1 MSDTNN
7 TETNTNNTEEIK
19 VKGEHLME
27 KIKEIIREGNARKIM
42 IKDKDGKEIFS
53 FPVTA
58 GVVGVV
64 LVPVFAAVGAMALLL
79 TECTIV
85 IVR

>member
-1 MSDTNN
+1 MS
-7 TETNTNNTEEIK
+7 NTNNTEEIK
-19 VKGEHLME
+19 IQGEHLMA
-27 KIKEIIREGNARKIM
+27 KVKDIIREGNARKIM

-58 GVVGVV
+58 GVVGIV
-64 LVPVFAAVGAMALLL
+64 LAPVFAAVGVIAAVA

-85 IVR
+85 IER